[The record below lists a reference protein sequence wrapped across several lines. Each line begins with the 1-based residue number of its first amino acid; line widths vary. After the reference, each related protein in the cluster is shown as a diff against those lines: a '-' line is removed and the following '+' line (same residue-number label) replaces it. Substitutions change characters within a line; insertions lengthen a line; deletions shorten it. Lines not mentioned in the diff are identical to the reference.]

1 MFSIFL
7 FIVFFCLACWL
18 LKKPDHIQSE
28 PLVFEEQQTESE
40 STLQQS
46 VATQNQGSG
55 ENRMSENF
63 VLDDSQ
69 KLQTKICSKIE
80 ESKKSLKS
88 QKSMNS
94 PVDKFGLTFEQ
105 AKILFSCQYHLTLSD
120 IYRETNLE
128 KEALKRKWLSKW
140 QESIEKFLQA
150 QAQQEGLKDNKFNL
164 LTPYILLEKEAKKMT
179 RESESKL
186 PLYLMLLEAS
196 LFRLY
201 QPLGIQEDKQFKNLK
216 LSNDFR
222 NQIINEIE
230 LFAQTLEL
238 EREYVKRFKLSY
250 EIFLDEIEDKGFN
263 FNLLIGGLLGA
274 ALLAVAAALAVPVIV
289 ALLAPVLAP
298 GLSGAAAISAVLAAL
313 GGGAIAAGGFG
324 MTGGIAVIVGGGA
337 ILGATAGTGIGA
349 LFIESPAVALTQAAK
364 FLVTFKD
371 IILAQ
376 KDISAQ
382 EIASDAKELIRKH
395 KSSID
400 ALEEQALELN
410 LDREKNNSKIEN
422 LKKVIKYFKRVLEIS
437 QGLLGEFLRNK
448 GLL

>member
-1 MFSIFL
+1 
-7 FIVFFCLACWL
+7 
-18 LKKPDHIQSE
+18 
-28 PLVFEEQQTESE
+28 
-40 STLQQS
+40 
-46 VATQNQGSG
+46 
-55 ENRMSENF
+55 
-63 VLDDSQ
+63 
-69 KLQTKICSKIE
+69 
-80 ESKKSLKS
+80 
-88 QKSMNS
+88 
-94 PVDKFGLTFEQ
+94 
-105 AKILFSCQYHLTLSD
+105 
-120 IYRETNLE
+120 
-128 KEALKRKWLSKW
+128 
-140 QESIEKFLQA
+140 LQA

>member
-1 MFSIFL
+1 
-7 FIVFFCLACWL
+7 L